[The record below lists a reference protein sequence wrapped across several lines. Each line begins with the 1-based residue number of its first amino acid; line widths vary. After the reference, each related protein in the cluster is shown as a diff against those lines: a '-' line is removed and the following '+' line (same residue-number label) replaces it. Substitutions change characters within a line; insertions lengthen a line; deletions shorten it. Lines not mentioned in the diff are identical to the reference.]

1 MSKKWT
7 SRSGKERVQKEKAK
21 QKRSQ
26 WIRKERKKEG
36 FYPKNRFIAA
46 GTPAIIFQF
55 QVTCDRDDIV

>member
-55 QVTCDRDDIV
+55 